1 MILHGNSRA
10 GASDLAQHLL
20 RDDENDH
27 VKVHQVRGFMAEDV
41 EGAFQEIDALSRAT
55 RCKKFMFSL
64 SLSPPKEANCT
75 DKDFESAIDKA
86 EKELGL
92 TGQPRVIVFHEK
104 GDQRDR
110 HAHAV
115 WSRIDGEEMKAIPL
129 PYNKMKMRDVSRE
142 LYIQH
147 GWDMPRGLINT
158 AERNP
163 LNYTL
168 EEYQQAK
175 RNGKDARQVKAAIQ
189 DSWALSDSPSALS
202 NALNERGFKLAKG
215 DRRGFV
221 AVDSNGEIYSLPK
234 WIGVKTK
241 DVRDRIGKDYT
252 LKSTDET
259 KAEIAEE
266 MKGKMLQ
273 YAFELRSKNDL
284 RKQDAKEQRAELV
297 EKQRTERVDTQKAIE
312 TRQIEEAQAR
322 QEKYRHGLKG
332 LWDWMRGEN
341 SRVRKENEL
350 EASAAKKRDQFE
362 NDELVQKQKQQ
373 REWTLHRQNLQKES
387 LQNQHREVAEDH
399 NKYSAM
405 EEASREARR
414 EEFMNKRLAESQQQP
429 SQTRDIEPE
438 I

>member
-10 GASDLAQHLL
+10 GASELAHHLL
-20 RDDENDH
+20 RDDENDQ
-27 VKVHQVRGFMAEDV
+27 VTVHQVRGFMAEDV

-64 SLSPPKEANCT
+64 SLSPPKDANCT
-75 DKDFESAIDKA
+75 DKDFESAIDRA

-92 TGQPRVIVFHEK
+92 SGQPRVIVFHEK
-104 GDQRDR
+104 GEHRDR

-115 WSRIDGEEMKAIPL
+115 WSRIDTEHMKAIPL

-147 GWDMPRGLINT
+147 KWDMPRGLINT
-158 AERNP
+158 EERNP
-163 LNYTL
+163 LNYSL

-175 RNGKDARQVKAAIQ
+175 RNGKDVRHIKAAFQ
-189 DSWALSDSPSALS
+189 DSWALSDSPAALY

-241 DVRDRIGKDYT
+241 AVRERIGKDYE

-259 KAEIAEE
+259 KAEIAQE
-266 MKGKMLQ
+266 MKAKMLQ
-273 YAFELRSKNDL
+273 YAFELKAKNDL
-284 RKQDAKEQRAELV
+284 RKRDAKDQRSELVKEQRE
-297 EKQRTERVDTQKAIE
+297 ERTETKAAIE
-312 TRQIEEAQAR
+312 ARQLQEAQAR
-322 QEKYRHGLKG
+322 QEKFRHGLKG

-341 SRVRKENEL
+341 ARIKQENIL
-350 EASAAKKRDQFE
+350 EASHTAKRDQLQQE
-362 NDELVQKQKQQ
+362 ELIERQRKQ
-373 REWTLHRQNLQKES
+373 REWMLRRQNLQKET
-387 LQNQHREVAEDH
+387 LREQHREVVEDH
-399 NKYSAM
+399 NKYKEM
-405 EEASREARR
+405 EEASREERR
-414 EEFMNKRLAESQQQP
+414 EEFKRRRRVSAQRQP
-429 SQTRDIEPE
+429 TQSRGIEPE